1 MKRDLRI
8 TDNKLL
14 SVCEEQP
21 IPYQIIY
28 IFEPKIIKSDYH
40 SLRHLQFIYH
50 SIIDINKTLKRHN
63 HYIKC
68 YYGEALDIFEE
79 YNSLY
84 DIKNIYAYQESG
96 TLHSFRRDRKVRKYS
111 LNNKINF
118 IEYEKDS
125 VQRGISNRRG
135 WDKKWF
141 FKMSQRIKVVNFKK
155 NIYQSHIK
163 KYSIPKPFLNKLVKY
178 PDTFLKPGY
187 KNAIKLMKTFLKERS
202 QNYNKNISKPYLSRK
217 SCSRIS
223 PYLSWGNISSR
234 EVYQFFKEHK
244 KIKGINS
251 FITRLKWRSHFIQKL
266 ETEYEIS
273 YLCANRDFE
282 NMKYSNN
289 KDYIKKWKNGT
300 TGIPLVD
307 ANMRCLKETGWI
319 NFRMRAMLVSVL
331 SHHLDCDWKLGVKH
345 LAKLFLDYEPG
356 IHFSQFQMQSGTTG
370 INTVRMYN
378 PIKQSYD
385 HDENGLFIKKWIPE
399 LKDVP
404 IEYLH
409 EPWNTPPLLNSLSND
424 SIYRDPCIDIVSAGK
439 KARTKIWKFKSRKE
453 VKLENKRILR
463 LHTRNGVS

>member
-1 MKRDLRI
+1 MGQK
-8 TDNKLL
+8 
-14 SVCEEQP
+14 
-21 IPYQIIY
+21 
-28 IFEPKIIKSDYH
+28 
-40 SLRHLQFIYH
+40 
-50 SIIDINKTLKRHN
+50 
-63 HYIKC
+63 
-68 YYGEALDIFEE
+68 
-79 YNSLY
+79 
-84 DIKNIYAYQESG
+84 
-96 TLHSFRRDRKVRKYS
+96 
-111 LNNKINF
+111 
-118 IEYEKDS
+118 
-125 VQRGISNRRG
+125 
-135 WDKKWF
+135 
-141 FKMSQRIKVVNFKK
+141 IKVVNFKK

>member
-135 WDKKWF
+135 WDKKC
-141 FKMSQRIKVVNFKK
+141 
-155 NIYQSHIK
+155 
-163 KYSIPKPFLNKLVKY
+163 
-178 PDTFLKPGY
+178 FLKW
-187 KNAIKLMKTFLKERS
+187 A
-202 QNYNKNISKPYLSRK
+202 
-217 SCSRIS
+217 
-223 PYLSWGNISSR
+223 
-234 EVYQFFKEHK
+234 K
-244 KIKGINS
+244 K
-251 FITRLKWRSHFIQKL
+251 
-266 ETEYEIS
+266 
-273 YLCANRDFE
+273 
-282 NMKYSNN
+282 
-289 KDYIKKWKNGT
+289 
-300 TGIPLVD
+300 
-307 ANMRCLKETGWI
+307 
-319 NFRMRAMLVSVL
+319 
-331 SHHLDCDWKLGVKH
+331 
-345 LAKLFLDYEPG
+345 
-356 IHFSQFQMQSGTTG
+356 
-370 INTVRMYN
+370 
-378 PIKQSYD
+378 
-385 HDENGLFIKKWIPE
+385 
-399 LKDVP
+399 
-404 IEYLH
+404 
-409 EPWNTPPLLNSLSND
+409 
-424 SIYRDPCIDIVSAGK
+424 
-439 KARTKIWKFKSRKE
+439 
-453 VKLENKRILR
+453 
-463 LHTRNGVS
+463 